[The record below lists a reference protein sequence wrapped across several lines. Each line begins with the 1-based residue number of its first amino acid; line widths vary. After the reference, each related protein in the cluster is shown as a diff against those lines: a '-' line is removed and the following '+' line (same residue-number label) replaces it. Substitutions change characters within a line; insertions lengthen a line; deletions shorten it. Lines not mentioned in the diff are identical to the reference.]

1 MSLSDDVNM
10 LIGHY
15 GIAEVHKV
23 IQQRMKDDYEYLKSF
38 FDKKEVIKLVNKVES
53 TKTEVDKP
61 EPTKTEPTKTE
72 PVVTNEVLQT
82 SVEESEKKKFKDSK
96 EQKLWQREME
106 EKKKKEN
113 LAKGISIKDLLTKEN
128 LKKWIEED
136 GRTYSYIAREY
147 TGCKDSEVSAAAK
160 AFGIENTRKNLTIQS
175 KK

>member
-38 FDKKEVIKLVNKVES
+38 FDKKEVIKPVNKVES
-53 TKTEVDKP
+53 TKIEVDKP
-61 EPTKTEPTKTE
+61 EPTKTE